1 MIGKYMTINEVCE
14 FLKISRYLVNKLV
27 DEKKIPKPKRIFNRN
42 LYLKEDILE
51 YVRGNI
57 VMKGRKK

>member
-27 DEKKIPKPKRIFNRN
+27 DEKKIPKPKIIFNRN

-57 VMKGRKK
+57 VMKEGK

>member
-27 DEKKIPKPKRIFNRN
+27 DEKKIPKPKQIFNRN

-57 VMKGRKK
+57 VMKGRKL

>member
-27 DEKKIPKPKRIFNRN
+27 DEKKITKPKQIFNRN

-57 VMKGRKK
+57 VMKERK